1 MIVRCEVV
9 REITVTDP
17 CVTQCDD
24 EALVAMIQ
32 RGGTGAERFGQAYAA
47 LLERMLPVI
56 RARVNALNKNAF
68 GADKPAEDLM
78 QEGMLGFLQ
87 AVSCYKPGR
96 GASVRTFVSICVNNY
111 VTSALRRYG
120 KRERAT
126 NVLLEESDLPPG
138 AAATDPQDLFSAMET
153 VRQIMEVIQTEL
165 TALERSVMEAYLA
178 GEHYE
183 TIARRLHITIK
194 AVDNALQ
201 RVRRKL
207 KSFLQG

>member
-9 REITVTDP
+9 REITAMDP

-32 RGGTGAERFGQAYAA
+32 RGETGAERFGPAYTA

-56 RARVNALNKNAF
+56 RARVNALNKSVT
-68 GADKPAEDLM
+68 DKSAEDLM
-78 QEGMLGFLQ
+78 QEGMLGFLR

-96 GASVRTFVSICVNNY
+96 GTSVRTFVSICVNNY
-111 VTSALRRYG
+111 VTSALRRYN
-120 KRERAT
+120 KRERAAE
-126 NVLLEESDLPPG
+126 VELAESDLPPG
-138 AAATDPQDLFSAMET
+138 VETTDPQDLYSAMET
-153 VRQIMEVIQTEL
+153 VRQIKEVIRTEL
-165 TALERSVMEAYLA
+165 TELERGVMEAYLA
-178 GEHYE
+178 GERYDA
-183 TIARRLHITIK
+183 IAQRLHITIK

-207 KSFLQG
+207 KGFLQG

>member
-9 REITVTDP
+9 REITAVDP

-32 RGGTGAERFGQAYAA
+32 RDETGAERFGPAYAA

-56 RARVNALNKNAF
+56 RARVNALNRTAF
-68 GADKPAEDLM
+68 GTDKPAEDLM
-78 QEGMLGFLQ
+78 QEGMLGFMQ
-87 AVSCYKPGR
+87 AVSCYKPGL
-96 GASVRTFVSICVNNY
+96 GASVRTFVSVCVNNY

-120 KRERAT
+120 KRERTAEVT
-126 NVLLEESDLPPG
+126 LTESDLPPG
-138 AAATDPQDLFSAMET
+138 AETTDPQDLYSAMET
-153 VRQIMEVIQTEL
+153 VRQIREVIRTEL

-178 GEHYE
+178 GEHYDA
-183 TIARRLHITIK
+183 IAVRLHITSK

-201 RVRRKL
+201 RVRKKL
-207 KSFLQG
+207 KGFLQG